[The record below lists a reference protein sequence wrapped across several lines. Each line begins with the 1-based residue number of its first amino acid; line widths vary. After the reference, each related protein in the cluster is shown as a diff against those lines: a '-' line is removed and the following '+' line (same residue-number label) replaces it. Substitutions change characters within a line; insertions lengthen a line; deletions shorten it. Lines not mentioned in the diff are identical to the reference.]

1 MVVVLGFSAEEPF
14 MPRRE
19 RIVDT
24 VHRIAEVHERQA
36 QAEVARAQTRQR
48 EAEEEVAGLE
58 AENAAAEAAIL
69 GGGGELG
76 AIERELLWAHRT
88 WYRNEKVVTQERL
101 AKTKSEVAQ
110 AQQHLN
116 ARVHETRKR
125 EKVRDHVVLEARSER
140 FDRAQKE
147 LDEIATIRSR
157 NRPTEP

>member
-1 MVVVLGFSAEEPF
+1 MGAEESG
-14 MPRRE
+14 MSRRE

-36 QAEVARAQTRQR
+36 QVEVSRAQTRQR
-48 EAEEEVAGLE
+48 QAEEDVAGLE

-69 GGGGELG
+69 NGGALG
-76 AIERELLWAHRT
+76 ALERELLWAHRT
-88 WYRNEKVVTQERL
+88 WYRNERVITQERL
-101 AKTKSEVAQ
+101 AKTESEVAQ
-110 AQQHLN
+110 AQELLS

-147 LDEIATIRSR
+147 LDEIATMRSR
-157 NRPTEP
+157 NRNPEPE